1 MEKLMDGNTLEST
14 IGAGAALAKQAAQ
27 NIAKQSQLDDRIQQN
42 VVSAER
48 IQHQAGGYGG
58 CER

>member
-1 MEKLMDGNTLEST
+1 MDGNTLEST